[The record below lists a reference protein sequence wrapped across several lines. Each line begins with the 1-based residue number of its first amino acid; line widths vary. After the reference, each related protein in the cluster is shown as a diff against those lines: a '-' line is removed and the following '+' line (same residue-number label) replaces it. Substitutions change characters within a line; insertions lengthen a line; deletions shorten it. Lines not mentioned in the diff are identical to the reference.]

1 MDMFLSD
8 WSIQQTFLEGL
19 LTTLRLSAVSAALAL
34 TLGFF
39 MAFAKVS
46 SQPWLKWPATA
57 YVELFRNT
65 PLLIQL
71 YLAYRGLQSIG
82 LILSPETCGILALS
96 LYTGAYLTE
105 VFRSGLLAIP
115 AQQTEAGLSL
125 GLGRFNVYR
134 LILLPQAFRLI
145 LPALGNQLISL
156 VKNSSLVAFITVSD
170 LFLVIYK
177 GAVDHFQPVEYFMEG
192 AAIYLGVS
200 LAISGGIRLLET
212 LTTRRETNVPP
223 SLPPSG
229 KNPVGA
235 NGYG

>member
-1 MDMFLSD
+1 MDTFLTD

-19 LTTLRLSAVSAALAL
+19 ATTLRLSILAAVLAL
-34 TLGFF
+34 TIGFV

-46 SQPWLKWPATA
+46 RRRWLNWLAIG

-71 YLAYRGLQSIG
+71 YIYYRGLQSVG
-82 LILSPETCGILALS
+82 LTLSPESCGVIALA

-115 AQQTEAGLSL
+115 PEQREAGTSL
-125 GLGRFNVYR
+125 GLSQFNVYR
-134 LILLPQAFRLI
+134 LILIPQAFRLI
-145 LPALGNQLISL
+145 LPAIGNQMISL

-177 GAVDHFQPVEYFMEG
+177 GAVDNFQPVEYFLEG
-192 AAIYLGVS
+192 AAIYMGVS
-200 LAISGGIRLLET
+200 LAISGGIKLLERCVAP
-212 LTTRRETNVPP
+212 RRQPQSVQSKADGTV
-223 SLPPSG
+223 S
-229 KNPVGA
+229 
-235 NGYG
+235 YG

>member
-1 MDMFLSD
+1 METFLSD
-8 WSIQQTFLEGL
+8 WNIQQAFLEGL
-19 LTTLRLSAVSAALAL
+19 LTTLRLSSMSAVLAL
-34 TLGFF
+34 TLGFC

-46 SQPWLKWPATA
+46 LKPWLNWPATV

-71 YLAYRGLQSIG
+71 YLYYRGLQSLG

-115 AQQTEAGLSL
+115 VQQTEAGLSL
-125 GLGRFNVYR
+125 GLNRFKVYWF
-134 LILLPQAFRLI
+134 ILLPQAFRLI
-145 LPALGNQLISL
+145 LPAIGNQLISL
-156 VKNSSLVAFITVSD
+156 VKNSSLVAFITVND

-177 GAVDHFQPVEYFMEG
+177 GAVDHFQPVEYFVEG

-200 LAISGGIRLLET
+200 LAISGGIRLLEA
-212 LTTRRETNVPP
+212 LTAQRKPSA
-223 SLPPSG
+223 SLPLKPPG
-229 KNPVGA
+229 PNAQEAK
-235 NGYG
+235 GYG

>member
-1 MDMFLSD
+1 MEPFLTD

-19 LTTLRLSAVSAALAL
+19 LTTLRLSGLAAILAL
-34 TLGFF
+34 TLGFT

-46 SQPWLKWPATA
+46 RRAWLKWPATI

-71 YLAYRGLQSIG
+71 YIYYRGLQSIG
-82 LILSPETCGILALS
+82 LMLSAETCGVLALS

-115 AQQTEAGLSL
+115 REQSEAGTSL
-125 GLGRFNVYR
+125 GLSQFNVYR
-134 LILLPQAFRLI
+134 LILIPQAIRLI
-145 LPALGNQLISL
+145 LPAIGNQLISL

-200 LAISGGIRLLET
+200 LLISGLVKLVEHQ
-212 LTTRRETNVPP
+212 LAQ
-223 SLPPSG
+223 
-229 KNPVGA
+229 PVAKSEAPTSQGVT
-235 NGYG
+235 YG